1 MHIGGRLHTIRIG
14 LMRIKRVRVHLHLT
28 HC

>member
-1 MHIGGRLHTIRIG
+1 
-14 LMRIKRVRVHLHLT
+14 MRIKRVRVHLHLT